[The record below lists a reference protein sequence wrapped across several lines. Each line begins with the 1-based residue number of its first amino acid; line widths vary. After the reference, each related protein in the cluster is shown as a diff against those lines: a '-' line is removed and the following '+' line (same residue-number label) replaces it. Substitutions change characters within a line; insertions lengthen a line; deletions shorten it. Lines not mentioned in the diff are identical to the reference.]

1 MEFTYDQLA
10 AQLSPEDRTP
20 ELVEHYR
27 SILEYFCEVDEQVKK
42 DLPGAPLDGP
52 GAMALRHHYVR
63 NGLPYEQEQ
72 GW

>member
-1 MEFTYDQLA
+1 MEFTYDQIA
-10 AQLSPEDRTP
+10 AKLCPEDRTP

-27 SILEYFCEVDEQVKK
+27 PCLEYLCEIDEQVKK

-52 GAMALRHHYVR
+52 GAIALHHHYVR

-72 GW
+72 G

>member
-10 AQLSPEDRTP
+10 EQLPAGDRTP

-27 SILEYFCEVDEQVKK
+27 PCLEYFCEINEQVKK

-52 GAMALRHHYVR
+52 AGRALRHHYLR

-72 GW
+72 G

>member
-1 MEFTYDQLA
+1 MQFTYDQIA
-10 AQLSPEDRTP
+10 AQLRPEDRTP

-27 SILEYFCEVDEQVKK
+27 PCLEYLCEIDEQVKK

-52 GAMALRHHYVR
+52 DAIALHHHYVR

-72 GW
+72 G

>member
-1 MEFTYDQLA
+1 MQFTNDQVA
-10 AQLSPEDRTP
+10 AKLRPEDRSP

-27 SILEYFCEVDEQVKK
+27 PCLEYLCEIDEQVKK

-52 GAMALRHHYVR
+52 AAIALHHHYVR

-72 GW
+72 G